1 MVHPKNNIKFEII
14 FSKNISVTLW
24 ITQMDHIPILNNK
37 WAGKV
42 CAFFIWKS
50 KSHAQSC
57 LCNPMDCIACQAPLP
72 IGILQARILKWV
84 AISSSRGSSQPRY
97 QTHISCIAGRLFT
110 VEPPEKSQSMS
121 VKDIIPTFCTH
132 PLWVQKCFPLFGYPQ
147 ILVSLDHS
155 SSTFMFS
162 LT

>member
-1 MVHPKNNIKFEII
+1 MVHPKNSIKFEII
-14 FSKNISVTLW
+14 LSENVSVTLW

-42 CAFFIWKS
+42 CAFSIWKS

-57 LCNPMDCIACQAPLP
+57 LCNPMDCSLP
-72 IGILQARILKWV
+72 
-84 AISSSRGSSQPRY
+84 GSSAHRDSPGKNTEVGCHFLLQGIFPTQVSNSRFLHCRQTLYHWATRKVPKYVCERY
-97 QTHISCIAGRLFT
+97 NSNILYTSPVSAEVL
-110 VEPPEKSQSMS
+110 
-121 VKDIIPTFCTH
+121 
-132 PLWVQKCFPLFGYPQ
+132 PLVWLPQ
-147 ILVSLDHS
+147 VLVSLDHS